1 MMRWCKNLRL
11 PELALRS
18 GRLFTLNEVKGG
30 PAYHNFTT
38 DIPSREK
45 RATCHPKA
53 QRGIYF
59 FAIDKQDQADG
70 PTSPWPSSPAPQPP
84 SKFP

>member
-18 GRLFTLNEVKGG
+18 GRLFTLNEVKGQ
-30 PAYHNFTT
+30 PAHHNFTT

-53 QRGIYF
+53 Q
-59 FAIDKQDQADG
+59 
-70 PTSPWPSSPAPQPP
+70 
-84 SKFP
+84 